1 MALDGTVH
9 GSYWMESTE
18 TTSHPPLT
26 GALEVDVAVIG
37 GGIAG
42 LSTAWE
48 LARRG
53 RKVAVLEADRI
64 AAGVTGHTTAKLSA
78 LHGLTYSAV
87 RRAHDAGTAALHAQ
101 AQSHAVQHVVGV
113 CADLG
118 LAVDLERAP
127 AFVYAESEKG
137 VEKIREEA
145 DAAREAGLAASFVTY
160 TTLPFPVAGAV
171 RVDDQMQFHPRK
183 YLLGLARD
191 MLEHGAVIHE
201 RTRVVEL
208 KEGSPCRLTTEYGAQ
223 VTAGDVVVATHY
235 PVFDRAVMFARLKP
249 RRELVVAGAIPA
261 EDDPAGMFIT
271 PEHRTRSVRTAP
283 LSNDRRLL
291 LVTGESF
298 TPGDEGVAERF
309 DRLSRW
315 AREHFPRVSLDYR
328 WATQDNDTEDSLP
341 YIGLFHPG
349 ARHVWV
355 ATGFGGWGMSS
366 GVLAGTLLAAA
377 VTGTDSPPWAKI
389 YDPRRVPRLRAAQKL
404 VKFQASVARHFIGDR
419 VRTPHADSV
428 TEIAPGDGAIVRI
441 DGRRCAVHR
450 DHDGTLQA
458 VSARCTHLGCL
469 VQFNDAE
476 TTWDCPCHGSRFG
489 VDGSVIQGPATSPLQ
504 ARKVAEGG
512 MAADGPGAAGS
523 GAEDGAGPGEDG
535 AGPGGGHDRR
545 E

>member
-1 MALDGTVH
+1 MASDSTSDSTVH

-18 TTSHPPLT
+18 STSHSPLT
-26 GALEVDVAVIG
+26 RSLDVDVAVVG

-42 LSTAWE
+42 LSAAWE

-53 RKVAVLEADRI
+53 RSVAVLEADRI

-78 LHGLTYSAV
+78 LHSLTYSSV
-87 RRAHDAGTAALHAQ
+87 RRVLGAPTAALHAQ
-101 AQSHAVQHVVGV
+101 AQRHAVEHVAGV

-118 LAVDLERAP
+118 LDADLERAP
-127 AFVYAESEKG
+127 AFVYAESEQG
-137 VEKIREEA
+137 RRDVEEEA
-145 DAAREAGLAASFVTY
+145 EAAAQAGLAVSFTTE
-160 TTLPFPVAGAV
+160 TTLPFPVAGAA
-171 RVDDQMQFHPRK
+171 RLDGQFQFHPRK

-191 MLEHGAVIHE
+191 LQEHGGVIHE

-208 KEGSPCRLTTEYGAQ
+208 KEGTPCRLTTEHGTE
-223 VTAGDVVVATHY
+223 VTAKDVVVATHY
-235 PVFDRAVMFARLKP
+235 PVFDRAMMFARLKP

-261 EDDPAGMFIT
+261 EDDPAGMYIT

-283 LSNDRRLL
+283 FGEGRRLL
-291 LVTGESF
+291 IVTGESF
-298 TPGDEGVAERF
+298 TPGDEGVGERF
-309 DRLSRW
+309 DRLTAW
-315 AREHFPRVSLDYR
+315 TGQHYPQARLNYR
-328 WATQDNDTEDSLP
+328 WATQDNDTEDTLP
-341 YIGLFHPG
+341 HIGPFHPG

-366 GVLAGTLLAAA
+366 GVLSGTLLAAA
-377 VTGTDSPPWAKI
+377 ITGTETPPWAAI
-389 YDPRRVPRLRAAQKL
+389 YDPRRVPRLRGTQKL

-419 VRTPHADSV
+419 VRTPHVDSV

-441 DGRRCAVHR
+441 EGKRCAVHR
-450 DHDGTLQA
+450 DPDGTLQA

-504 ARKVAEGG
+504 QRKVAEGG
-512 MAADGPGAAGS
+512 AEQGEAEQGEADPG
-523 GAEDGAGPGEDG
+523 
-535 AGPGGGHDRR
+535 DRPA
-545 E
+545 